1 MANITIT
8 VQSMLNAAV
17 HDSYTISETALIST
31 LKTNIQTATGC
42 DTTWFSLVFANE
54 VLDPTK
60 TLAFYNIVSGSSLRT
75 ANKIS
80 RLGTRELRQKSKLD
94 LAALSRL
101 KLYNSRSTYDL
112 TELPTQYVDNDVYNN
127 PNTTGLTQGRP
138 WILSELATAIEIFT
152 TVGSTTWTAPAG
164 TTSVEYLVVGG
175 GGGAGNGYDNAGGG
189 GGGAGMVL
197 TGTVSVTPG
206 QTYDITVGDGG
217 AGGADARANNPG
229 TAGSPS
235 AFDTITSLGGG
246 QGLGSRTGAAAGA
259 AQVSNTT
266 APTGGGG
273 TGGGQGGKGGGGST
287 GAGSVNSGAT
297 GGSGGAGTS
306 LSILGSSITFGVGG
320 DGGGA
325 GTPTT
330 DGNNGTAN
338 RGNGGQGGKSGSAD
352 SAKGGNGGS
361 GIVALKFLKVT
372 PFSFYESFG
381 TTAAISTTQYVSG
394 NKIYAYASTY
404 DVPSPQPARVVVNDI
419 EVLLHGD
426 SPLPYGRGHNL
437 VVLDSYGDVVTPAAQ
452 YDTYIDPNNLTSLAS
467 ALNAVASGNIVVLVT
482 YDASALNSTVR
493 TAINTGYG
501 ATNSNTWTS
510 SRTSQIFIG
519 IKV

>member
-1 MANITIT
+1 M
-8 VQSMLNAAV
+8 
-17 HDSYTISETALIST
+17 
-31 LKTNIQTATGC
+31 
-42 DTTWFSLVFANE
+42 
-54 VLDPTK
+54 
-60 TLAFYNIVSGSSLRT
+60 
-75 ANKIS
+75 
-80 RLGTRELRQKSKLD
+80 
-94 LAALSRL
+94 
-101 KLYNSRSTYDL
+101 
-112 TELPTQYVDNDVYNN
+112 PTQYVDNDVYDN
-127 PNTTGLTQGRP
+127 PNTSGLTEGRP
-138 WILSELATAIEIFT
+138 WILSELAVAIESFT

-206 QTYDITVGDGG
+206 QTYDITVGGGG
-217 AGGADARANNPG
+217 AGGADTRTNNPG

-235 AFDTITSLGGG
+235 AFDTITALGGG

-259 AQVSNTT
+259 AQVGSTS
-266 APTGGGG
+266 AATGGGG
-273 TGGGQGGKGGGGST
+273 SGGGLGGKGGGGST
-287 GAGSVNSGAT
+287 GAGSDNSGAI
-297 GGSGGAGTS
+297 GGNGGAGST
-306 LSILGSSITFGVGG
+306 LTITGSSTTFGVGG
-320 DGGGA
+320 AGGGA

-352 SAKGGNGGS
+352 SSKGGNGGS

-372 PFSFYESFG
+372 PFSFYEAFG
-381 TTAAISTTQYVSG
+381 TTTAISTTQYVSG

-404 DVPSPQPARVVVNDI
+404 DVPSFQPARVVVNDI
-419 EVLLHGD
+419 EVVNTEL
-426 SPLPYGRGHNL
+426 RGHTL
-437 VVLDSYGDVVTPAAQ
+437 VVLNSYGDVVIPATQ
-452 YDTYIDPNNLTSLAS
+452 YDTYIDPNQLTLLAS
-467 ALNAVASGNIVVLVT
+467 ALNAVASGNIVVLVV

-501 ATNSNTWTS
+501 STNTNTWTA

-519 IKV
+519 VKI